1 MNEKTSSQT
10 RKKIN
15 LTDPDVLERAF
26 RDELAALRKQSL
38 FADVSDAELE
48 QLAELF
54 RKLVSDQPPDVDML
68 LEWFEKEPLK
78 A

>member
-1 MNEKTSSQT
+1 M
-10 RKKIN
+10 N

-26 RDELAALRKQSL
+26 RDELAALRKQNL